1 MSLSASLLRAG
12 CGQRLDRQAGLPPGP
27 PGPLPI
33 QQAVLSGLSW
43 GLAPPPQSHLE
54 FSVSSPFISL
64 SLTLFPCFYLSAFLG
79 FCVPTPPV
87 SLSLP
92 ALALHLSSLCISL
105 AVSHCFLSPSICLS
119 LPPSLSLCLSLSSS
133 FSSASLSSFLC
144 PLLCLLLIPLALAS
158 LSSPRPLPLTPGSG
172 HGNRVPRGD
181 VEEEPLPS
189 PAPYL
194 IGGAAGLQCRAG
206 PWGGSGPVETGWE
219 VP

>member
-33 QQAVLSGLSW
+33 QQAVYSQACPGGLPLPLRATSNS
-43 GLAPPPQSHLE
+43 L
-54 FSVSSPFISL
+54 SPFISL

-133 FSSASLSSFLC
+133 FSSASRSSFLC

-194 IGGAAGLQCRAG
+194 LGGAAGLQCRAG